1 MGTTTDTVI
10 MITEP
15 ALSQILQLREQEEI
29 PDLSL
34 GLRIVGVGQNGFLY
48 ETAFLRPD
56 DVAEGDH
63 VEHHGDLPV
72 AIPPDSLDNLRGAI
86 LDVSDLPD
94 APGLVLRNPNPP
106 SPSITST
113 DAPPIELEGTVEE
126 RVAQL
131 LAEHINPAIASHG
144 GFAELDHVDGDTA
157 FVVLGGG
164 CQGCGLAAM
173 TLRQG
178 IETAIRHNVPEI
190 TEVVDVTDHAAG
202 MNPFYA

>member
-1 MGTTTDTVI
+1 MGATTETVV
-10 MITEP
+10 MITDP
-15 ALSQILQLREQEEI
+15 ALSQILQLRDQEAI

-48 ETAFLRPD
+48 ETAFLRPE
-56 DVAEGDH
+56 DVEEGDH
-63 VEHHGDLPV
+63 VEHHGDLPL

-86 LDVSDLPD
+86 LDISDVPGS
-94 APGLVLRNPNPP
+94 PGLVLRNPNPP
-106 SPSITST
+106 TPTIEAP
-113 DAPPIELEGTVEE
+113 DAPPIALEGTVEE
-126 RVAQL
+126 RVSQL
-131 LAEHINPAIASHG
+131 LAEHINPAIAAHG

-190 TEVVDVTDHAAG
+190 TEVVDVTDHTAG
-202 MNPFYA
+202 ANPFYA